1 MVALWLERP
10 FGRGKENLP
19 MAWYNTFYD
28 EHYLKEYASGL
39 TDERT
44 QREVGFI
51 NSTLQGLRRFKY
63 SVVMMAVNSHG
74 IRIE

>member
-1 MVALWLERP
+1 MV
-10 FGRGKENLP
+10 
-19 MAWYNTFYD
+19 WYKTFYD

-51 NSTLQGLRRFKY
+51 NSSTLQGLRRFKY
-63 SVVMMAVNSHG
+63 SAIMMAASTHG
-74 IRIE
+74 IQIG